1 MENGKMAI
9 VPSLKYG
16 LGFGSTE
23 FHVLRPYRKIS
34 AQYIYWF
41 VSSEQFRRDAQH
53 NMTGAVGQRRVPA
66 PYLAHQTIPV
76 PPTREQRRIVAKIE
90 ELFSELDKG
99 VESLK
104 KARAQLNI
112 YRQAV
117 LKHAFEGKLT
127 AKWREENKDKLE
139 TIEQLINRNP
149 VPVQPRGGRTAST
162 QVIEGVAAMA
172 VNIPSKAPPP
182 GWSWVPLLRIARQET
197 GHTPSRSHVEYW
209 NGDQDWIG
217 IADARLHHGKEI
229 KDTIQKVTRKGLD
242 NSSARTLPVRT
253 VCLSRTASI
262 GYVCIMSR
270 PMATSQDFATWTCTG
285 ALEPKFLMYA
295 LMAEGNEIRR
305 FGKGTTHT
313 TIYFPEIR
321 AMTICLPPLEEQCAI
336 INAVEAKL
344 DQLDVLATE
353 IDSRLVQCDVLRQSV
368 LKKAFAGQLVE
379 QNPHDEPASILLGR
393 IKAEREKAKRKR
405 KSAA

>member
-1 MENGKMAI
+1 MAV
-9 VPSLKYG
+9 VPSLEYG

-90 ELFSELDKG
+90 ELFSELEKG

-139 TIEQLINRNP
+139 TIEQLINRSP

-197 GHTPSRSHVEYW
+197 GHTPSRTHVEYW

-344 DQLDVLATE
+344 EQLDVLTTE
-353 IDSRLVQCDVLRQSV
+353 IDSRLVNCDVLRQSV

-379 QNPHDEPASILLGR
+379 QNTHDEPASILLGR